1 MELDDFAK
9 DYILLGLRINKHING
24 YVEHYYGPPKLKKNV
39 DTEELSSPNKLLND
53 WKNLKTK
60 FQNKNF
66 EKRRYRFLDNTL
78 IAIKTIIRKLNGES
92 IPYLEQVKNL
102 FNLEPVLYDDNFFY
116 GLTKK
121 AEEMYEGKGTLSER
135 IKRIALQRTIPSD
148 RLIDLYWKALQLTKM
163 RTKEVFSKLL
173 PDNEKIEIAEVENQ
187 SWQMYCWYKGNYTS
201 KIEVNLSSH
210 HYWTHLLY
218 FACHEGYPGHHTER
232 VVREKLLYRKKGYF
246 ESSILLIYSPEM
258 VISEGIGVTA
268 ENVMFSPTE
277 SIRSLIE
284 DIHPVPII
292 EASIDALI
300 GQGEIRRGFRRF
312 ESNLAY
318 HKYVN
323 KWDDNKLIDYAKNFK
338 VIPDTSIK
346 AHLKFISDNLWA
358 PYIMTYQGERL
369 ITEKYG
375 VRPSP
380 KDFRKLL
387 TEQTLPSD
395 LT

>member
-1 MELDDFAK
+1 MELDNFAK
-9 DYILLGLRINKHING
+9 DYILLGLRINKHIDG
-24 YVEHYYGPPKLKKNV
+24 YVEHYYGPPKLKKIV
-39 DTEELSSPNKLLND
+39 DSEDLSSPNKLLND

-60 FQNKNF
+60 LQKQDF
-66 EKRRYRFLDNTL
+66 EKKRYRFLDTTL
-78 IAIKTIIRKLNGES
+78 TAIRTILRKLNGES

-102 FNLEPVLYDDNFFY
+102 FNFEPVLYEDDFFY

-121 AEEMYEGKGTLSER
+121 AEELYKGKGTISER
-135 IKRIALQRTIPSD
+135 IKRIAKQRTISSD
-148 RLIDLYWKALQLTKM
+148 RLLDLYIKAIQLAKT
-163 RTKEVFSKLL
+163 RAKEVFPKML
-173 PDNEKIEIAEVENQ
+173 PDNEKIEIGEVENQ

-218 FACHEGYPGHHTER
+218 LACHEGYPGHHTER
-232 VVREKLLYRKKGYF
+232 VVREKLLFRKKGYF

-284 DIHPVPII
+284 DIHPVPIN
-292 EASIDALI
+292 EASIDSLI
-300 GQGEIRRGFRRF
+300 GQSEIRRGFRRF

-323 KWDDNKLIDYAKNFK
+323 KWNDKKLIEYAKNFK
-338 VIPDTSIK
+338 VIPFASIK
-346 AHLKFISDNLWA
+346 GLLKFISDKLWA
-358 PYIMTYQGERL
+358 PYTMTYQGERL

-375 VRPSP
+375 VQPSP
-380 KDFRKLL
+380 KDFRSLL

>member
-24 YVEHYYGPPKLKKNV
+24 YIEHYYGPPKLKNIV
-39 DTEELSSPNKLLND
+39 ESEELSSPNKLFND

-60 FQNKNF
+60 FQEQDF
-66 EKRRYRFLDNTL
+66 EKKRYRFLNCTL
-78 IAIKTIIRKLNGES
+78 TAIKTVIRKIKGES
-92 IPYLEQVKNL
+92 IPYLDQIKKL
-102 FNLEPVLYDDNFFY
+102 FNLAPVLYEDNFFY
-116 GLTKK
+116 GLAKK
-121 AEEMYEGKGTLSER
+121 AEELYQGKGTLSER
-135 IKRIALQRTIPSD
+135 MNRISLQRTISLD
-148 RLIDLYWKALQLTKM
+148 RLLDLYKKAIQLAKM
-163 RTKEVFSKLL
+163 RTKEVFPKLL
-173 PDNEKIEIAEVENQ
+173 PDNEKIEIDEVENQ

-218 FACHEGYPGHHTER
+218 LACHEGYPGHHTER
-232 VVREKLLYRKKGYF
+232 AIREKLLYRKKGYF

-268 ENVMFSPTE
+268 ENVMFTPSE

-284 DIHPVPII
+284 VIHPVPIN
-292 EASIDALI
+292 EASIDTLI
-300 GQGEIRRGFRRF
+300 AQSEIRRGFRRF

-323 KWDDNKLIDYAKNFK
+323 KWEDKKLIDYAKSFK
-338 VIPDTSIK
+338 VIPDTSIT
-346 AHLKFISDNLWA
+346 AVLNFISDKIWA
-358 PYIMTYQGERL
+358 PYVMAYQGERL

-380 KDFRKLL
+380 KDFRRLL

>member
-24 YVEHYYGPPKLKKNV
+24 YVEHYYGPPKLKKIV
-39 DTEELSSPNKLLND
+39 DSEELLSPNKLLNI
-53 WKNLKTK
+53 WKSLKTK
-60 FQNKNF
+60 LQKQDF
-66 EKRRYRFLDNTL
+66 EKRRYLFLDSTL
-78 IAIKTIIRKLNGES
+78 TAIKTILRKLNGES

-121 AEEMYEGKGTLSER
+121 AEELYKGKGTLSER
-135 IKRIALQRTIPSD
+135 IKRIATQRTIPSD
-148 RLIDLYWKALQLTKM
+148 SLIDLYMKAIQLAKM
-163 RTKEVFSKLL
+163 RTKEIFPKML
-173 PDNEKIEIAEVENQ
+173 PDNEKIEIGEVENQ
-187 SWQMYCWYKGNYTS
+187 SWHMYCWYKGNYTS
-201 KIEVNLSSH
+201 IIEVNVSSH

-232 VVREKLLYRKKGYF
+232 AVREKLLYSKKGYF

-284 DIHPVPII
+284 DIHPVPIN
-292 EASIDALI
+292 EASMDSLI
-300 GQGEIRRGFRRF
+300 GQSEIRRGFRRF

-323 KWDDNKLIDYAKNFK
+323 KWDDKKLIEYAKSFK
-338 VIPDTSIK
+338 VIPFTIIK
-346 AHLKFISDNLWA
+346 AHLKFISDKIWA
-358 PYIMTYQGERL
+358 PYIMAYQGERL

-380 KDFRKLL
+380 KDFHRLL

-395 LT
+395 LI

>member
-9 DYILLGLRINKHING
+9 DYFLLGLRINKHIDG
-24 YVEHYYGPPKLKKNV
+24 YVEHYYGPPKLKKIV
-39 DTEELSSPNKLLND
+39 DLEDLSSPKKLLNN

-60 FQNKNF
+60 LQKQDF
-66 EKRRYRFLDNTL
+66 EKLRYRFLDCTL
-78 IAIKTIIRKLNGES
+78 TAIKTILRKLNGER

-121 AEEMYEGKGTLSER
+121 AEELYKGKGNLSER
-135 IKRIALQRTIPSD
+135 IKRIATQRTITSD
-148 RLIDLYWKALQLTKM
+148 RLLDLYIKAIQLAKT
-163 RTKEVFSKLL
+163 RTKEVFPKLL
-173 PDNEKIEIAEVENQ
+173 PDNEKIEIVEVNNQ
-187 SWQMYCWYKGNYTS
+187 SWLMYCWYKGNFTS
-201 KIEVNLSSH
+201 KIEVNTSTV
-210 HYWTHLLY
+210 HYWTHLLFY
-218 FACHEGYPGHHTER
+218 ACHEAYPGHHTER
-232 VVREKLLYRKKGYF
+232 AVRENLLYRKKGYF
-246 ESSILLIYSPEM
+246 ESTILLIYSPEM

-268 ENVMFSPTE
+268 EDVMFSPTE

-284 DIHPVPII
+284 DIRPVPIN
-292 EASIDALI
+292 EASIDSLI
-300 GQGEIRRGFRRF
+300 SQNEIRRGFRRF

-323 KWDDNKLIDYAKNFK
+323 KWDDKKLIDYAKGFK
-338 VIPDTSIK
+338 VIPYTSLK
-346 AHLKFISDNLWA
+346 ELLKFISDSVWA

-380 KDFRKLL
+380 KDFRRLL
-387 TEQTLPSD
+387 AEQTLPSD

>member
-1 MELDDFAK
+1 MELDDFAEA
-9 DYILLGLRINKHING
+9 YILLGLRINKHIDG
-24 YVEHYYGPPKLKKNV
+24 YVEHYYGPPKLKKIV
-39 DTEELSSPNKLLND
+39 DSEELSSPNKLLNN
-53 WKNLKTK
+53 WKNLKIK
-60 FQNKNF
+60 LQNQDF
-66 EKRRYRFLDNTL
+66 EKKRYRFLDSTL
-78 IAIKTIIRKLNGES
+78 TAIKTILRKLNGES
-92 IPYLEQVKNL
+92 IPYFEQIKNL

-121 AEEMYEGKGTLSER
+121 AEELYKGKGTLSER
-135 IKRIALQRTIPSD
+135 IKRIATQRTIPSD
-148 RLIDLYWKALQLTKM
+148 RLLDLYMKAIQLART
-163 RTKEVFSKLL
+163 RTKEVFPKLL
-173 PDNEKIEIAEVENQ
+173 PDNEKIELAEVFNQ
-187 SWQMYCWYKGNYTS
+187 SWLMYCWYKGNYTS

-218 FACHEGYPGHHTER
+218 FACHEAYPGHHTER
-232 VVREKLLYRKKGYF
+232 AVRERLLYRKKGYF

-268 ENVMFSPTE
+268 ESVMFSPTE

-284 DIHPVPII
+284 DIHPVPINEVSI
-292 EASIDALI
+292 ETLID
-300 GQGEIRRGFRRF
+300 QSEIRRGFRRF
-312 ESNLAY
+312 ESNVAY

-323 KWDDNKLIDYAKNFK
+323 KWDDKKLIDYAKSFK

-346 AHLKFISDNLWA
+346 AQIKFISDKLWA
-358 PYIMTYQGERL
+358 PYAMAYQGERL

-380 KDFRKLL
+380 KDFRRLL
-387 TEQTLPSD
+387 IEQTLPSD